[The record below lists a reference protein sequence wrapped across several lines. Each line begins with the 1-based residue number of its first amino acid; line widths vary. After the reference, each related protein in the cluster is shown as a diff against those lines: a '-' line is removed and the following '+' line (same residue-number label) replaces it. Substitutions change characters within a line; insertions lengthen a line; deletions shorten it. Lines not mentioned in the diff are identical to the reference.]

1 VNDAFTRNTGYTRE
15 DVIGK
20 NPRLLKSGKTTA
32 TVYESMWQALTSG
45 TTWHGE
51 FINLDRAGR
60 EQIEAAIIVP
70 LRQPDGSISH
80 YVAIKED
87 ITVRKQQENQLR
99 KLILAVEQ
107 SPESIVITDINAR
120 IEYVNDA
127 FQRNTGYT
135 KKKPSA
141 SIHAS
146 SNPGVHHNQ
155 PTTICDTFAR

>member
-1 VNDAFTRNTGYTRE
+1 M
-15 DVIGK
+15 IGK

-32 TVYESMWQALTSG
+32 TVYDAMWQALING

-107 SPESIVITDINAR
+107 SPDSIVITDINAR

-135 KKKPSA
+135 KEEA
-141 SIHAS
+141 VGI
-146 SNPGVHHNQ
+146 NPRVLKSGRTPQ
-155 PTTICDTFAR
+155 STYDDMRDTFAR